1 MPFLLMST
9 DVKIWLLCETEI
21 KIKKE
26 KYNVKMCFWLH
37 KSNLTA
43 LPLQLN
49 VHTQLLELPWIPV
62 TSATQKCGECN
73 LLYAML
79 KCAN

>member
-26 KYNVKMCFWLH
+26 KYNVKSKSVIRFFDVGFSLGAIFWS
-37 KSNLTA
+37 KWDYFQKLTRWSWQHA
-43 LPLQLN
+43 AQ
-49 VHTQLLELPWIPV
+49 
-62 TSATQKCGECN
+62 
-73 LLYAML
+73 
-79 KCAN
+79 

>member
-26 KYNVKMCFWLH
+26 KYNVKSKSVIWFFGVWKQCFEKLKV
-37 KSNLTA
+37 KS
-43 LPLQLN
+43 
-49 VHTQLLELPWIPV
+49 E
-62 TSATQKCGECN
+62 QKKEK
-73 LLYAML
+73 YE
-79 KCAN
+79 